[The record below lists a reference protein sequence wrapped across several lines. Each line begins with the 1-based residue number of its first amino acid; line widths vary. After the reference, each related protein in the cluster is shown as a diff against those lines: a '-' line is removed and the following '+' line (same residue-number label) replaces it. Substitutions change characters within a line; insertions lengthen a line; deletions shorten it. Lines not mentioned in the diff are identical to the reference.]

1 MEARK
6 PCFLPAIWA
15 LFKKNLTLL
24 KSSFFNYV
32 FLLDKK
38 GAGMRNFL
46 LLGSVFLMWLM
57 LTAQTLD
64 SVVFRKLLQGSFSY
78 LFTRQAENANALPTL
93 VSTLSEAIFNP
104 RVFRFF
110 ALFIL
115 PFVFAFLSA
124 VKYLADIYELEDENI
139 AAKFIWQAAFGS
151 KYSEITIEKGSITE
165 ESKKS
170 PIYKIGG
177 PGKVKID
184 LYSAALF
191 EKPDGRPHVLSAT
204 SKNMELQAFERYK
217 TAVDLRDQVIGPV
230 ESSSRTL
237 EGIKVSA
244 KDVRMVYSVLR
255 GDAVAKAEE
264 KEYPFK
270 KEAIPNYF
278 YQKGVAV
285 SAYTKK
291 GFSDSP
297 LNPTPGMIK
306 GELGGFI
313 SRHQLSEFLT
323 AVGTPEKDE
332 LKERVTKYQ
341 EEREHVGKVINKA
354 APPLDKDYEAPDFQ
368 TRDTVNELFSE
379 FAADFSKKKY
389 QKGVSLYWVGTGTWV
404 PPGDMIHKK
413 NMEAW
418 ELTQKNAQR
427 GKDGK
432 LKGVEKGE
440 MVEETLRFIKGIL
453 VTATSL
459 AMESNTQHDVIVDG
473 TLEVC
478 REMIKNAKDLFDIYE
493 KENEFKDLKEAD
505 LEKTINEI
513 NKVIKYHSPTPIN
526 P

>member
-6 PCFLPAIWA
+6 PCFLPDIWA
-15 LFKKNLTLL
+15 RFKKNLTLL

-38 GAGMRNFL
+38 GARNRMAL
-46 LLGSVFLMWLM
+46 LVLSA
-57 LTAQTLD
+57 LTFWFVLTSQTLD
-64 SVVFRKLLQGSFSY
+64 RAIFRDLLQKSFSY
-78 LFTRQAENANALPTL
+78 ILRRQAENASAVPAV
-93 VSTLSEAIFNP
+93 VSMLSAAMFSP
-104 RVFRFF
+104 RVFRLF
-110 ALFIL
+110 ALFIF
-115 PFVFAFLSA
+115 PFVSAFLSA
-124 VKYLADIYELEDENI
+124 VKYLADIYELKDENV

-165 ESKKS
+165 KSRKS

-204 SKNMELQAFERYK
+204 SKNVELQAFERYK
-217 TAVDLRDQVIGPV
+217 TAVDLRDQVVAPV
-230 ESSSRTL
+230 ETSSRTL

-255 GDAVAKAEE
+255 GDAAEK
-264 KEYPFK
+264 KEYSFK

-278 YQKGVAV
+278 YQKGASV
-285 SAYTKK
+285 SAYAKK

-297 LNPTPGMIK
+297 LNPTPGMVK

-313 SRHQLSEFLT
+313 SRHKLSEFLT
-323 AVGTPEKDE
+323 AVGAPEKGE
-332 LKERVTKYQ
+332 LKERATKYQ
-341 EEREHVGKVINKA
+341 EERERVGKVINKA
-354 APPLDKDYEAPDFQ
+354 APPLDKDYKAPDFQ
-368 TRDTVNELFSE
+368 TRDNVNELFLE
-379 FAADFSKKKY
+379 FADDFSKKKN
-389 QKGVSLYWVGTGTWV
+389 QKGVSLYWVGTGTWM
-404 PPGDMIHKK
+404 PPDDIIHKK

-432 LKGVEKGE
+432 LKDAEKGE
-440 MVEETLRFIKGIL
+440 TVEETLRLIKGIL
-453 VTATSL
+453 VAATSL
-459 AMESNTQHDVIVDG
+459 ATESNTRHDVIVDG

-493 KENEFKDLKEAD
+493 KEDEFKNLKEAD
-505 LEKTINEI
+505 LNKTVAEI
-513 NKVIKYHSPTPIN
+513 NRVIKYHSPTSR
-526 P
+526 